1 MNNPQQDRLAVT
13 ALRLAQDALARAYE
27 HARACGYAPGSRQMQ
42 ALQDAERHYQQIKHA
57 SAPRRSG

>member
-1 MNNPQQDRLAVT
+1 MTNPQQNHPAAT

-42 ALQDAERHYQQIKHA
+42 SLQDAERHYQQIKHA
-57 SAPRRSG
+57 SAPCRTG